1 MIVRYGLELRDA
13 CVLGMWVRPI
23 LVLAAEFRQRSGKE
37 TILGLLNS
45 PWIGYVAIITHTHTH
60 TYTYTKHIR
69 YTLINIYIYK
79 MYKKRKLG
87 CATSGLTAPIPSY
100 SLNEL
105 LDW

>member
-60 TYTYTKHIR
+60 IYIHETHSVHTYKY
-69 YTLINIYIYK
+69 IYIYK